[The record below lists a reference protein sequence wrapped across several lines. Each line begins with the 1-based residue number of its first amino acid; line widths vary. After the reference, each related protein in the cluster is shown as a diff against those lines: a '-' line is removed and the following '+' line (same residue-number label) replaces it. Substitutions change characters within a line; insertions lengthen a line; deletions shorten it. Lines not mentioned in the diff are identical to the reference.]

1 MSDRNQ
7 EESLVSTWADAQQK
21 VLAGWLDLMQGTERP
36 SCAMT
41 WNETVKAW
49 QTAVQETL
57 DAQARWLRDWTGRV
71 QVTSGSPTELR
82 KNVQQAQVLL
92 LRWIEAQQHLWQS
105 WFHLVQ
111 HLGPLLEASSQA
123 DEHLLS
129 SLQESGWAIINA
141 QTEWVQHWTTDVT
154 SETP

>member
-1 MSDRNQ
+1 MSEKNS
-7 EESLVSTWADAQQK
+7 EESPVTTWADTQQK

-36 SCAMT
+36 SRAVT

-92 LRWIEAQQHLWQS
+92 LRWTEAQQHLWQG

-111 HLGPLLEASSQA
+111 QLGPLLEAGSQA

-154 SETP
+154 